1 MRKPEERGVRWTET
15 PLRVRYAE
23 TDQMGVAYYANYL
36 TWFEVGRTE
45 WIRAV
50 VPYREIE
57 ARGLLLP
64 VLEARCRYLAP
75 ARYDDALV
83 VRTALTR
90 WGPVRL
96 AFAYEIRRADNA
108 QPIAEGETEH
118 VWVDRSFH
126 PVNLKKHSPDLYRL
140 LSAAV
145 SDGAEP
151 E

>member
-1 MRKPEERGVRWTET
+1 MRTPGESRVRWTET
-15 PLRVRYAE
+15 SLRVRYAE

-36 TWFEVGRTE
+36 TWFEIGRTE

-64 VLEARCRYLAP
+64 VLQARCRYLAP
-75 ARYDDALV
+75 ARYDDELI

-96 AFAYEIRRADNA
+96 TFVYEIRHADHP
-108 QPIAEGETEH
+108 QPIAEGETVH
-118 VWVDRSFH
+118 AWVDRAFR

-145 SDGAEP
+145 SDGP
-151 E
+151 ESA